1 MIAQL
6 AAGIVILGIGFVLG
20 FMLGYSNGK
29 LDVLEGDDN
38 ES

>member
-6 AAGIVILGIGFVLG
+6 AAGVVILGIGFILG

-29 LDVLEGDDN
+29 LDVLKGESN